1 MVEAYPLNARDEIL
15 QRIRNALS
23 DAPAPVDIPRDYRPD
38 TGLDHEGVLELFAE
52 TVADYRATVHRTDD
66 KGRAHAIAEILAG
79 RGLRR
84 IAVPID
90 LASDWLPDEIES
102 VVDAGQL
109 TGADLDAVD
118 GALTGAA
125 LGIAVTGTLILDG
138 SVGQGRRLL
147 SLIPDYHLCV
157 IDADQVVGSV
167 PEAIRRLDPR
177 RPITLISGPS
187 ATSDIELRRVEGV
200 HGPRTLD
207 VLLVE

>member
-1 MVEAYPLNARDEIL
+1 ML
-15 QRIRNALS
+15 QRIRDALH
-23 DAPAPVDIPRDYRPD
+23 DVPVEPAAPRLYRPD

-66 KGRAHAIAEILAG
+66 SGRIAAIAEILTG

-84 IAVPID
+84 IAVPAD
-90 LASDWLPDEIES
+90 LPSGWLPDKIEA

-109 TGADLDAVD
+109 STADLDAAD
-118 GALTGAA
+118 GALTRAA
-125 LGIAVTGTLILDG
+125 LGIAATGTLILDG
-138 SVGQGRRLL
+138 STGQGRRLL

-157 IDADQVVGSV
+157 IDADVVVGSV

-187 ATSDIELRRVEGV
+187 ATSDIELNRVEGV